1 MRILFNELKAAQ
13 VAYRL
18 LELGGGRT
26 LYIRLI
32 KLLYLLDRAALLK
45 WGRPITTDHYASME
59 HGPVVK
65 DIYTLITES
74 PITPGQRSNPSA
86 ETLWNRYILRP
97 SQYMV
102 RTSEQNPGVSK
113 LSKSEEEMILAVHKN
128 FGGKD
133 RQQLIDYCH
142 KHLPEWKN
150 PGKGRSLEIQISD
163 ILNGGNKTPTEIEEI
178 ESELES
184 FAVLQR
190 MRSHE

>member
-1 MRILFNELKAAQ
+1 
-13 VAYRL
+13 
-18 LELGGGRT
+18 
-26 LYIRLI
+26 
-32 KLLYLLDRAALLK
+32 
-45 WGRPITTDHYASME
+45 
-59 HGPVVK
+59 
-65 DIYTLITES
+65 
-74 PITPGQRSNPSA
+74 
-86 ETLWNRYILRP
+86 
-97 SQYMV
+97 MV